1 MKHNLP
7 QPSQAWGTDVDRRI
21 ASLEAELRLL
31 KSNFSNSV
39 DSINALTNNRSNS
52 GVAVPFSDSLTI
64 PQPGRSR
71 GVGAYEDLW
80 YQSLPWGDS
89 GLFMQIAFSGTLQ
102 LVVGADLFR
111 SGNTGPEV
119 SVGVMD
125 GSMNHFIKSY
135 CYTSYR
141 SVGQEGKFILNAV
154 INYNTVIPF
163 DRYYNGYMYLGVGGS
178 ASEPQL
184 IYNWDGNSYLHME
197 ISGVRY

>member
-21 ASLEAELRLL
+21 ASLEAEIRLL

-39 DSINALTNNRSNS
+39 DTINALTNSRSTS
-52 GVAVPFSDSLTI
+52 GVAVPFSDSMII
-64 PQPGRSR
+64 PQPGRSH
-71 GVGAYEDLW
+71 GVGTYEDLW

-89 GLFMQIAFSGTLQ
+89 GSFMQLTLSGTLE

-111 SGNTGPEV
+111 GDSRGPAV

-125 GSMNHFIKSY
+125 GSNGHVLRSY

-141 SVGQEGKFILNAV
+141 SIGQEGKFILDAI
-154 INYNTVIPF
+154 INYTTIIPF
-163 DRYYNGYMYLGVGGS
+163 DKYYDGFMFLGVEGS
-178 ASEPQL
+178 ASKPQL
-184 IYNWDGNSYLHME
+184 IYNWDGYSHLSMQ
-197 ISGVRY
+197 ITGVRY